1 LAPEAAAAVP
11 GAANQ
16 EPTGRRLG
24 VLSIAALGVV
34 YGDVGTSPL
43 YAIRECFH
51 GEFGIDPTRPN
62 ILGVLSL
69 VFWSL
74 ILVVSLKYLTFILRA
89 DNKGE
94 GGVIALTSLIREGI
108 FGDRGRRWFLV
119 GLGLFAASLLYGDGM
134 ITPAIS
140 VLSAVEGLRI
150 ITPGFERFVIP
161 ATVVILALL
170 FLIQRHGTT
179 RVGGLF
185 GPITVVWFATLA
197 VLGAVHIGTNLHILA
212 ALSPVPGA
220 AFMIRN
226 GHHGLLVLG
235 AVFLVVT
242 GTEALYADMGHFGRR
257 PIRLAWFTLVLP
269 ALLLNYFGQGAVLLA
284 RPGESHHPFYAMVP
298 SWGLVPMVVL
308 ATMATI
314 IASQAVISG
323 AFSLTRQAIQLGY
336 LPRLAIIHTSETE
349 KGQIYIPQ
357 INGFLM
363 VATIALVLGFHS
375 SSGLAAAYGVAVTT
389 TMTVST
395 VLFFFVAR
403 RRWKWSWWAAGI
415 PCAVFLGVDLFFFAA
430 NIIKVEHGGW
440 FPLLIGGTV
449 FVLMTTW
456 KKGREVLAAKLREKT
471 PSLREFLGT
480 MTQDKPLRVE
490 GTAVYL
496 SGSKHGIPGALAHN
510 LRANKVAHEKV
521 VILTIETEEV
531 PRVSRD
537 EKVQVEDLGKG
548 FHRVVAR
555 FGFMEDPRALH
566 ALALAR
572 EKGLE
577 LEIEDVIFFM
587 GRERLLAAK
596 HPGMPYWRNRIFAFM
611 LRNAVS
617 ASTFFH
623 LPPDQVVELG
633 TQVEI

>member
-1 LAPEAAAAVP
+1 
-11 GAANQ
+11 
-16 EPTGRRLG
+16 
-24 VLSIAALGVV
+24 
-34 YGDVGTSPL
+34 
-43 YAIRECFH
+43 
-51 GEFGIDPTRPN
+51 
-62 ILGVLSL
+62 
-69 VFWSL
+69 
-74 ILVVSLKYLTFILRA
+74 
-89 DNKGE
+89 
-94 GGVIALTSLIREGI
+94 
-108 FGDRGRRWFLV
+108 
-119 GLGLFAASLLYGDGM
+119 
-134 ITPAIS
+134 
-140 VLSAVEGLRI
+140 
-150 ITPGFERFVIP
+150 
-161 ATVVILALL
+161 
-170 FLIQRHGTT
+170 
-179 RVGGLF
+179 
-185 GPITVVWFATLA
+185 
-197 VLGAVHIGTNLHILA
+197 
-212 ALSPVPGA
+212 
-220 AFMIRN
+220 
-226 GHHGLLVLG
+226 
-235 AVFLVVT
+235 
-242 GTEALYADMGHFGRR
+242 
-257 PIRLAWFTLVLP
+257 
-269 ALLLNYFGQGAVLLA
+269 
-284 RPGESHHPFYAMVP
+284 
-298 SWGLVPMVVL
+298 
-308 ATMATI
+308 
-314 IASQAVISG
+314 
-323 AFSLTRQAIQLGY
+323 
-336 LPRLAIIHTSETE
+336 
-349 KGQIYIPQ
+349 
-357 INGFLM
+357 
-363 VATIALVLGFHS
+363 
-375 SSGLAAAYGVAVTT
+375 
-389 TMTVST
+389 
-395 VLFFFVAR
+395 
-403 RRWKWSWWAAGI
+403 
-415 PCAVFLGVDLFFFAA
+415 
-430 NIIKVEHGGW
+430 
-440 FPLLIGGTV
+440 
-449 FVLMTTW
+449 MTTW